1 MAKTYIDLFI
11 KNFFQQ
17 FEEKKTPFY
26 RHVQSNQAFNIYEEY
41 WLIIPDN

>member
-11 KNFFQQ
+11 KIFPPQ
-17 FEEKKTPFY
+17 FEEKKTFY
-26 RHVQSNQAFNIYEEY
+26 RHVQSNQAFNIYEQY

>member
-11 KNFFQQ
+11 KFFSPQ
-17 FEEKKTPFY
+17 FEEKKQFY
-26 RHVQSNQAFNIYEEY
+26 RHVQSNQAFNIYEQY